1 MQLASDLRPWRL
13 RDFHW
18 GADGQ
23 GLILV
28 LSQAGSDQRVLA
40 WLDLR
45 ARSLAPLTPDLAA
58 DAHYVGQVGGAK
70 PRVLIAVRQSPA
82 GSSRLQSVTPAGA
95 IIAEW
100 EPPGGKATRW
110 LATGTQAVVICTGD
124 STCTWWHSES
134 GGARR
139 GRVSGR
145 SP

>member
-45 ARSLAPLTPDLAA
+45 ARSLAPLTP
-58 DAHYVGQVGGAK
+58 
-70 PRVLIAVRQSPA
+70 
-82 GSSRLQSVTPAGA
+82 
-95 IIAEW
+95 
-100 EPPGGKATRW
+100 
-110 LATGTQAVVICTGD
+110 
-124 STCTWWHSES
+124 
-134 GGARR
+134 
-139 GRVSGR
+139 
-145 SP
+145 